1 MYFFGFFPSGIASVL
16 FILSVC
22 LVNIA
27 VVIFIAVVVD
37 VKSSFCAF
45 FVFRFVSV
53 CVCVYACMCVCVNAV
68 VSMVAALTS
77 PSYCAY
83 AETL

>member
-45 FVFRFVSV
+45 LFFG
-53 CVCVYACMCVCVNAV
+53 
-68 VSMVAALTS
+68 L
-77 PSYCAY
+77 
-83 AETL
+83 